1 MTGNVKKRVESQV
14 PVRQEA
20 GRDPFL
26 AFRHSMDRL
35 MDEFFRGFDMWPP
48 SIRGLSPFE
57 WRTDTFAPK
66 VDVKDED
73 GRIVIEAELPGMTEK
88 DVEVSLSGDSITIR
102 GEKKRETEEEKENYY
117 RLERVYGS
125 FERTL
130 PLPAEVETDKAEAK
144 FKNGVL
150 SVLLPKT
157 KEALAQKKRIPIEV
171 E

>member
-1 MTGNVKKRVESQV
+1 MTGHVEKRVGTKA

-35 MDEFFRGFDMWPP
+35 MEEFFRGFDMWPP

-57 WRTDTFAPK
+57 WRTDSFAPR

-73 GRIVIEAELPGMTEK
+73 SKIVIEAELPGMTEK

-102 GEKKRETEEEKENYY
+102 GEKKRETEEEENYY
-117 RLERVYGS
+117 RLERAYGS

-130 PLPAEVETDKAEAK
+130 PLPADVELDKAEAK

-157 KEALAQKKRIPIEV
+157 KEALAQKKKIPIKAD
-171 E
+171 